1 MRCEERGAGEAIARL
16 ICFEQAF
23 ERGNQFGSRGGFA
36 HKALRAQKSHGRFG
50 FGRGLLHG
58 EEENLCC
65 RRDAANLVGGLDAV
79 HHRHIDVEKHQF
91 GIERPY
97 LSERLL
103 AVCRLAADAQ
113 SVRIQKRAYGV
124 PRDVMIV
131 NQ

>member
-1 MRCEERGAGEAIARL
+1 MREL
-16 ICFEQAF
+16 ICFEQAL
-23 ERGNQFGSRGGFA
+23 ERGNQFGSRRGFVD
-36 HKALRAQKSHGRFG
+36 KAVRPQKSHGRFG

-65 RRDAANLVGGLDAV
+65 RRDTANLVGGLDAV

-97 LSERLL
+97 LIERLL

-113 SVRIQKRAYGV
+113 SVRIQKGAYGV